1 MGLFDNDKLG
11 LNYSGKG
18 SAPAPGSSKISG
30 MLMHAMQTQMD
41 KQMKAKMGEW
51 TAFGDG
57 ALLSE
62 TGVAGAAAESVAGAA
77 VGAGAEAAAG
87 GLMSMIPL

>member
-1 MGLFDNDKLG
+1 MGLFDNEKLG

-18 SAPAPGSSKISG
+18 SAPAPGSSKIG
-30 MLMHAMQTQMD
+30 RMLMDGMQTQIN
-41 KQMKAKMGEW
+41 KQRQAQMGEW
-51 TAFGDG
+51 TAFEDG
-57 ALLSE
+57 ALLGE
-62 TGVAGAAAESVAGAA
+62 TGAAGAAAESVAGAA